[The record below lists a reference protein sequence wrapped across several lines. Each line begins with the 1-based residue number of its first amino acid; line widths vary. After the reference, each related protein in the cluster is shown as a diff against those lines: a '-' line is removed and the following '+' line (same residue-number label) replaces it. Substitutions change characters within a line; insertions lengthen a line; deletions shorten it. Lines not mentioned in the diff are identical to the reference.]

1 MYNKISNIADRRMIE
16 TEFGI
21 KFKYPK
27 LYRKSFIINGANE
40 ATIPLITTEQP
51 GIINFG
57 IWGIL
62 PSNYKEEWID
72 FQNVLDTLSVARD
85 RIKSDELFE
94 QPFKLRRCLIVVT
107 GFFIHHLHE
116 GVLYP
121 YYVYEKN
128 KKPFALAG
136 IYNVMDDG
144 FITCSIVVTDTS
156 GLLASIENID
166 TKMPVILSEEHRNL
180 WLSNYA
186 TKKELYNI
194 IEDTHQIELLAHPI
208 AKEFFKND
216 IVYNSVLDPVNYKDI
231 PKL

>member
-1 MYNKISNIADRRMIE
+1 MYNKISNIADRKTIE

-27 LYRKSFIINGANE
+27 LYKKSFIINGANE
-40 ATIPLITTEQP
+40 ATIPLITIEEP
-51 GIINFG
+51 NIINFG

-62 PSNYKEEWID
+62 PSNYKEEWLE
-72 FQNVLDTLSVARD
+72 FQNVLDTLSVARE
-85 RIKSDELFE
+85 RIKSGELFE
-94 QPFKLRRCLIVVT
+94 QPFKLRRCLFVVT

-116 GVLYP
+116 GILYP

-128 KKPFALAG
+128 KQPFALAG

-156 GLLASIENID
+156 GFIAAIENID
-166 TKMPVILSEEHRNL
+166 TKMPVVLSKMHRDL
-180 WLSNYA
+180 WLNHSV

-194 IEDTHQIELLAHPI
+194 IEEDHQIELQAHPI

-216 IVYNSVLDPVNYKDI
+216 IVYDSVLDPVDYKDI
-231 PKL
+231 PKP